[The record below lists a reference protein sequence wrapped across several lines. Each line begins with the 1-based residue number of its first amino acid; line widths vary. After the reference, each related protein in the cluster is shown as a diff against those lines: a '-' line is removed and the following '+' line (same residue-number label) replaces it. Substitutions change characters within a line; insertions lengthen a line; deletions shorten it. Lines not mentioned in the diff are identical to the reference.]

1 MWRLWV
7 SAQVRAGGVRQWA
20 DGEDRVGVGEAVRGA
35 PAGGGGAGGGSAT
48 ASGHPAAAGAPRR
61 VVLQGHPREVLLIWL
76 MW

>member
-7 SAQVRAGGVRQWA
+7 SAQVRAGGVQKWA
-20 DGEDRVGVGEAVRGA
+20 DGEDRVGVGEAVCGA
-35 PAGGGGAGGGSAT
+35 PAGGGGAAAAGG
-48 ASGHPAAAGAPRR
+48 HLAAAGAPRR